1 MRQILT
7 RKRKRGWWGKGAEWL
22 GRRKKRARSFGFYFI
37 LFVVAGFWGGGRCVS
52 DLSAGRVRRGAGEA
66 ECSDIDTG
74 GPRSK
79 VGKIVGMGGLG
90 WLRRVSRIGE
100 RGTLLIVHVML

>member
-1 MRQILT
+1 MAWEEEEKSSLV
-7 RKRKRGWWGKGAEWL
+7 W
-22 GRRKKRARSFGFYFI
+22 I
-37 LFVVAGFWGGGRCVS
+37 LFYPVCCSGVLGGGRCVS